1 MKKVLS
7 LLFLLLFALNSV
19 CVAEIMED
27 YRIACKNTDGKN
39 LCKAVLTSDKNAE
52 VGGFKI
58 FPDLRIDKTIV
69 DGKPVFKTININK
82 STTQNDAP
90 VVYGDSIDL
99 LMNSMT
105 YEPMFMLAIL
115 PVAAM
120 GAIASVIDDD
130 AARWINGASKD
141 IMDVQNEVEDFLGQA
156 LPWNW

>member
-1 MKKVLS
+1 M
-7 LLFLLLFALNSV
+7 
-19 CVAEIMED
+19 
-27 YRIACKNTDGKN
+27 
-39 LCKAVLTSDKNAE
+39 
-52 VGGFKI
+52 
-58 FPDLRIDKTIV
+58 
-69 DGKPVFKTININK
+69 ININK

-141 IMDVQNEVEDFLGQA
+141 IMDVQNADLPAPIIVISNVSVLLTVVAMNSGALEATTSPPRTRYPRMNGVTVPNATHVGLKVRRMILGTGLQR
-156 LPWNW
+156 LMMILLHT

>member
-7 LLFLLLFALNSV
+7 LLFLLFALNSV

-52 VGGFKI
+52 AGGFKI

-115 PVAAM
+115 PMAAM
-120 GAIASVIDDD
+120 GAAASLISDD

-141 IMDVQNEVEDFLGQA
+141 IMDVQNEVEDFVGQA